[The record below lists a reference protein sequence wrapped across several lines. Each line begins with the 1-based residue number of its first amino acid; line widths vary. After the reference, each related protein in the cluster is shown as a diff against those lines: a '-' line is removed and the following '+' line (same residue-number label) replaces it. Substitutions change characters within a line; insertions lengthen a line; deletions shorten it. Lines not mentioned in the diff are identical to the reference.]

1 MRRFATG
8 GECSVKGWCGTS
20 LALLSII
27 QGGDHMINI
36 RHYVRLGAAALAI
49 TSLGACA
56 QAGGLGNVLGSV
68 LGGQQQSNNQVS
80 GTVRGVDTRNAQIVI
95 QQSNGQQVG
104 LSFDNQTKIV
114 YNNQNYTVSSLESG
128 DQVTARIQQT
138 QNGGYYTD
146 YVQVDQSVSSN
157 GGGSNANGGVYQGNG
172 QVQSLQGTVR
182 RVDVGNGWFEIAPS
196 NGVVL
201 TVTLPYN
208 VARADVQRF
217 QNLRQGDVVRFNGV
231 YLNNSR
237 VELRQ
242 FY

>member
-1 MRRFATG
+1 M
-8 GECSVKGWCGTS
+8 
-20 LALLSII
+20 
-27 QGGDHMINI
+27 MNI
-36 RHYVRLGAAALAI
+36 RQFARVGVAALAI

-68 LGGQQQSNNQVS
+68 LGGGGQGSNQQVS
-80 GTVRGVDTRNAQIVI
+80 GTVRGLDTRNGQIVL
-95 QQSNGQQVG
+95 QQSNGQSVG
-104 LSFDNQTKIV
+104 ISYDNQTKVV
-114 YNNQNYTVSSLESG
+114 YNNQNYTVNSLENG
-128 DQVTARIQQT
+128 DQVTVRLQQT

-146 YVQVDQSVSSN
+146 YVQVDQSVSSSNN
-157 GGGSNANGGVYQGNG
+157 GSGGVYQGSG
-172 QVQSLQGTVR
+172 QVQSLSGTVR
-182 RVDVGNGWFEIAPS
+182 RVDVANGWFEMNPN
-196 NGVVL
+196 NGAVL

-208 VARADVQRF
+208 ATRADVQRF

>member
-1 MRRFATG
+1 M
-8 GECSVKGWCGTS
+8 
-20 LALLSII
+20 
-27 QGGDHMINI
+27 NI
-36 RHYVRLGAAALAI
+36 RHYARLGAAALAI

-56 QAGGLGNVLGSV
+56 QNGLGNVLGSV
-68 LGGQQQSNNQVS
+68 LGGQQGGQVS
-80 GTVRGVDTRNAQIVI
+80 GTVRGVDTRNAQIVL
-95 QQSNGQQVG
+95 QQSNGQQVVV
-104 LSFDNQTKIV
+104 SYDNQTRIV

-128 DQVTARIQQT
+128 DQVTVRLQQT

-146 YVQVDQSVSSN
+146 YVQVDQSVSIN
-157 GGGSNANGGVYQGNG
+157 NGGVYNRNGGVYSTNG

-182 RVDVGNGWFEIAPS
+182 RVDIGNGWFEIQPS
-196 NGVVL
+196 NSVTL
-201 TVTLPYN
+201 TVTLPN
-208 VARADVQRF
+208 NLSRADMQRF

>member
-1 MRRFATG
+1 MDIRLFARRGVFA
-8 GECSVKGWCGTS
+8 
-20 LALLSII
+20 LAL
-27 QGGDHMINI
+27 
-36 RHYVRLGAAALAI
+36 

-56 QAGGLGNVLGSV
+56 QGGGLGNILGSV
-68 LGGQQQSNNQVS
+68 LGGGGQQGTSQVS
-80 GTVRGVDTRNAQIVI
+80 GTVRGVDTRNGQIVL
-95 QQSNGQQVG
+95 QQSNGQSVG
-104 LSFDNQTKIV
+104 IAYDNQTKIV
-114 YNNQNYTVSSLESG
+114 YQNQNYTVSSLENG

-157 GGGSNANGGVYQGNG
+157 TSSNGNVNTGNG
-172 QVQSLQGTVR
+172 QLQSLQGNVR
-182 RVDVGNGWFEIAPS
+182 RVDVANGWFEISPNS
-196 NGVVL
+196 GVVL
-201 TVTLPYN
+201 TVTMPYN
-208 VARADVQRF
+208 ATRADVQRF

>member
-1 MRRFATG
+1 MNMRHFA
-8 GECSVKGWCGTS
+8 
-20 LALLSII
+20 
-27 QGGDHMINI
+27 
-36 RHYVRLGAAALAI
+36 RLGAAALAI

-56 QAGGLGNVLGSV
+56 QNGLGSVLGSV
-68 LGGQQQSNNQVS
+68 LGGQQQGGNQVS
-80 GTVRGVDTRNAQIVI
+80 GTVRGVDQRNSQIVLV
-95 QQSNGQQVG
+95 QSNGQQVG
-104 LSFDNQTKIV
+104 ISYDNQTKIV
-114 YNNQNYTVSSLESG
+114 YNNQNYTVTSLENG

-157 GGGSNANGGVYQGNG
+157 NGGVNASNG

-182 RVDVGNGWFEIAPS
+182 RVDVGNGWFEIQPS
-196 NGVVL
+196 NSVVL

-208 VARADVQRF
+208 ASRADVQRF

>member
-1 MRRFATG
+1 
-8 GECSVKGWCGTS
+8 
-20 LALLSII
+20 
-27 QGGDHMINI
+27 MINI
-36 RHYVRLGAAALAI
+36 RRYARLGAAALAI

-56 QAGGLGNVLGSV
+56 QNGLGSVLGSV
-68 LGGQQQSNNQVS
+68 LGGQGQQQGNGQVS
-80 GTVRGVDTRNAQIVI
+80 GTVRGVDTRNAQIVL

-104 LSFDNQTKIV
+104 ISYDNQTKIV
-114 YNNQNYTVSSLESG
+114 YNNQNYTVSSLENG
-128 DQVTARIQQT
+128 DQVTVRLQQT

-146 YVQVDQSVSSN
+146 YVQVDQSVSTS
-157 GGGSNANGGVYQGNG
+157 NGGVYNRNGGVNSNG

-182 RVDVGNGWFEIAPS
+182 RVDVGNGWFELQPS
-196 NGVVL
+196 NSVVL

-208 VARADVQRF
+208 ASRADVNRF

>member
-1 MRRFATG
+1 M
-8 GECSVKGWCGTS
+8 
-20 LALLSII
+20 
-27 QGGDHMINI
+27 NI
-36 RHYVRLGAAALAI
+36 RHYARLGAAALAI

-56 QAGGLGNVLGSV
+56 QTGGLGNVLGSV
-68 LGGQQQSNNQVS
+68 LGGGQQGGSQVS
-80 GTVRGVDTRNAQIVI
+80 GTVRGVDTRNGQIVL
-95 QQSNGQQVG
+95 QQSNGQSVG
-104 LSFDNQTKIV
+104 LSYDNQTKIV
-114 YNNQNYTVSSLESG
+114 YQNQNYSVSSLESG

-146 YVQVDQSVSSN
+146 YVQVDQSVSNTNN
-157 GGGSNANGGVYQGNG
+157 GTVYSCANGSQI
-172 QVQSLQGTVR
+172 QSLQGTVR
-182 RVDVGNGWFEIAPS
+182 RVDVANGWFEITPN

-208 VARADVQRF
+208 ATRADVQRF
-217 QNLRQGDVVRFNGV
+217 QNLRSGDVVRFNGV

>member
-1 MRRFATG
+1 M
-8 GECSVKGWCGTS
+8 
-20 LALLSII
+20 
-27 QGGDHMINI
+27 NI
-36 RHYVRLGAAALAI
+36 RQYARLGAAALAI

-56 QAGGLGNVLGSV
+56 QNGGLGNVLGSV
-68 LGGQQQSNNQVS
+68 LGGQQQSNQVS
-80 GTVRGVDTRNAQIVI
+80 GTVRGVDTRNGQIVL
-95 QQSNGQQVG
+95 QQSNGQSVG
-104 LSFDNQTKIV
+104 LSYDNQTKIV
-114 YNNQNYTVSSLESG
+114 YQNQNYNVSSLENG

-146 YVQVDQSVSSN
+146 YVQVDQSVSSGN
-157 GGGSNANGGVYQGNG
+157 NTNNGGVYSSNG

-182 RVDVGNGWFEIAPS
+182 RVDVANGWFEISPN
-196 NGVVL
+196 NGAVL

-208 VARADVQRF
+208 ATRADVQRF
-217 QNLRQGDVVRFNGV
+217 QNLRSGDVVRFNGV

>member
-1 MRRFATG
+1 
-8 GECSVKGWCGTS
+8 
-20 LALLSII
+20 
-27 QGGDHMINI
+27 MINI
-36 RHYVRLGAAALAI
+36 RHYARLGAAALAI

-56 QAGGLGNVLGSV
+56 QNGLGSILGSV
-68 LGGQQQSNNQVS
+68 LGGGQQQGASQVS
-80 GTVRGVDTRNAQIVI
+80 GTVRGVDTRNGQIVL

-104 LSFDNQTKIV
+104 ISYDNQTKIV

-128 DQVTARIQQT
+128 DQVTVRIQQT

-157 GGGSNANGGVYQGNG
+157 DRGSNTNGGVYSNNG

-182 RVDVGNGWFEIAPS
+182 RVDVGNGWFELSP
-196 NGVVL
+196 NNNTVL

-208 VARADVQRF
+208 LARADVQRF

>member
-1 MRRFATG
+1 
-8 GECSVKGWCGTS
+8 
-20 LALLSII
+20 
-27 QGGDHMINI
+27 MINI
-36 RHYVRLGAAALAI
+36 RHYARLGAAALVI

-56 QAGGLGNVLGSV
+56 QNGLGSVLGSV
-68 LGGQQQSNNQVS
+68 LGGQQQGGQVS
-80 GTVRGVDTRNAQIVI
+80 GTVRGVDTRNAQIVL
-95 QQSNGQQVG
+95 QQSNGQQV
-104 LSFDNQTKIV
+104 SVSYDNQTKIV
-114 YNNQNYTVSSLESG
+114 YNNQNYTVASLENG

-146 YVQVDQSVSSN
+146 YVQVDQSVSTS
-157 GGGSNANGGVYQGNG
+157 NGGVYNGNG
-172 QVQSLQGTVR
+172 GVYSQNGVQSLQGTVR
-182 RVDVGNGWFEIAPS
+182 RVDVANGWFELAPGNS
-196 NGVVL
+196 ALL

-208 VARADVQRF
+208 LARADVQRF

>member
-1 MRRFATG
+1 M
-8 GECSVKGWCGTS
+8 S
-20 LALLSII
+20 
-27 QGGDHMINI
+27 NI
-36 RHYVRLGAAALAI
+36 RHYARLGAAAIAI

-56 QAGGLGNVLGSV
+56 QNGLGSVLGSV
-68 LGGQQQSNNQVS
+68 LGGQQQGSNQQVS
-80 GTVRGVDTRNAQIVI
+80 GTVRGVDTRNAQIVL

-104 LSFDNQTKIV
+104 ISYDNQTKIV
-114 YNNQNYTVSSLESG
+114 YNNQNYTVSSLEAG
-128 DQVTARIQQT
+128 DQVTVRIQQT

-157 GGGSNANGGVYQGNG
+157 STSNGGVYNGSG
-172 QVQSLQGTVR
+172 QVQSLQGTVG
-182 RVDVGNGWFEIAPS
+182 RVDVGNGWFELRPS

-208 VARADVQRF
+208 LARADVQRF

-231 YLNNSR
+231 FLNNSR

>member
-1 MRRFATG
+1 MMNLRQFA
-8 GECSVKGWCGTS
+8 
-20 LALLSII
+20 
-27 QGGDHMINI
+27 
-36 RHYVRLGAAALAI
+36 RLGAAALAI

-56 QAGGLGNVLGSV
+56 QTGGLGSILGSV
-68 LGGQQQSNNQVS
+68 LGGGGQGSNQQVS
-80 GTVRGVDTRNAQIVI
+80 GTVRGVDTRNSQIVL

-104 LSFDNQTKIV
+104 ISYDNQTKVV
-114 YNNQNYTVSSLESG
+114 YNNQNYSPSSLESG
-128 DQVTARIQQT
+128 DQVTVRIQQT

-157 GGGSNANGGVYQGNG
+157 TSGGVYSQNG

-182 RVDVGNGWFEIAPS
+182 RVDVSNGWFEIQPS

-208 VARADVQRF
+208 AARADVQRF

-231 YLNNSR
+231 YVNNSR

>member
-1 MRRFATG
+1 M
-8 GECSVKGWCGTS
+8 
-20 LALLSII
+20 
-27 QGGDHMINI
+27 NI
-36 RHYVRLGAAALAI
+36 RQYARLGAAALAI

-56 QAGGLGNVLGSV
+56 QNGGLGNVLGSV
-68 LGGQQQSNNQVS
+68 LGGQQQSNQVS
-80 GTVRGVDTRNAQIVI
+80 GTVRGVDTRNGQIVL
-95 QQSNGQQVG
+95 QQSNGQSVG
-104 LSFDNQTKIV
+104 LSYDNQTKIV
-114 YNNQNYTVSSLESG
+114 YQNQNYNVSSLENG

-146 YVQVDQSVSSN
+146 YVQVDQSVSSGN
-157 GGGSNANGGVYQGNG
+157 NTNNGGVYSSNG

-182 RVDVGNGWFEIAPS
+182 RVDVANGWFEMSPN

-208 VARADVQRF
+208 ATRADVQRF
-217 QNLRQGDVVRFNGV
+217 QNLRSGDVVRFNGV
-231 YLNNSR
+231 YVNNSR

>member
-1 MRRFATG
+1 MF
-8 GECSVKGWCGTS
+8 
-20 LALLSII
+20 
-27 QGGDHMINI
+27 NI
-36 RHYVRLGAAALAI
+36 RHYARLGAAALAI

-56 QAGGLGNVLGSV
+56 QNGLGSVLGSV
-68 LGGQQQSNNQVS
+68 LGGQQQGSNQQVS
-80 GTVRGVDTRNAQIVI
+80 GTVRGVDTRNAQIVL

-104 LSFDNQTKIV
+104 ISYDNQTKIV
-114 YNNQNYTVSSLESG
+114 YNNQNYTVSSLEAG
-128 DQVTARIQQT
+128 DQVTVRIQQT

-157 GGGSNANGGVYQGNG
+157 GTSNGGVYAGGG
-172 QVQSLQGTVR
+172 QVQSLQGTVG
-182 RVDVGNGWFEIAPS
+182 RVDVGNGWFELRPS

-208 VARADVQRF
+208 LARADVQRF

-231 YLNNSR
+231 YVNNSR

>member
-1 MRRFATG
+1 
-8 GECSVKGWCGTS
+8 
-20 LALLSII
+20 
-27 QGGDHMINI
+27 
-36 RHYVRLGAAALAI
+36 
-49 TSLGACA
+49 
-56 QAGGLGNVLGSV
+56 
-68 LGGQQQSNNQVS
+68 
-80 GTVRGVDTRNAQIVI
+80 VRGVDTRNSQIVL

-104 LSFDNQTKIV
+104 ISYDNQTKVV
-114 YNNQNYTVSSLESG
+114 YNNQNYSPSSLESG
-128 DQVTARIQQT
+128 DQVTVRIQQT

-157 GGGSNANGGVYQGNG
+157 TSGGVYSQNG

-182 RVDVGNGWFEIAPS
+182 RVDVSNGWFEIQPS

-208 VARADVQRF
+208 AARADVQRF

-231 YLNNSR
+231 YVNNSR

>member
-1 MRRFATG
+1 M
-8 GECSVKGWCGTS
+8 
-20 LALLSII
+20 
-27 QGGDHMINI
+27 NI
-36 RHYVRLGAAALAI
+36 RHYARLGAAALAI

-56 QAGGLGNVLGSV
+56 QNGGLGNVLGSV
-68 LGGQQQSNNQVS
+68 LGGQQQQANQVS
-80 GTVRGVDTRNAQIVI
+80 GTVRGVDTRNGQIVL
-95 QQSNGQQVG
+95 QQSNGQSVG
-104 LSFDNQTKIV
+104 LSYDNQTKIV
-114 YNNQNYTVSSLESG
+114 YNNQNYTVSSLENG

-157 GGGSNANGGVYQGNG
+157 NNGNTGVYNGNG
-172 QVQSLQGTVR
+172 QVQSLSGTVR
-182 RVDVGNGWFEIAPS
+182 RVDVANGWFEISPNS
-196 NGVVL
+196 GVVL

-208 VARADVQRF
+208 ATRADVQRF

>member
-1 MRRFATG
+1 M
-8 GECSVKGWCGTS
+8 
-20 LALLSII
+20 L
-27 QGGDHMINI
+27 NI
-36 RHYVRLGAAALAI
+36 RRYARLGAAALAI

-56 QAGGLGNVLGSV
+56 QNGLGNVLGSV
-68 LGGQQQSNNQVS
+68 LGGQQGGQVS
-80 GTVRGVDTRNAQIVI
+80 GTVRGVDTRNAQIVL

-104 LSFDNQTKIV
+104 ISYDNQTRIV
-114 YNNQNYTVSSLESG
+114 YNNQNYNVSSLESG
-128 DQVTARIQQT
+128 DQVTVRLQQT

-146 YVQVDQSVSSN
+146 YVQVDQSVSTS
-157 GGGSNANGGVYQGNG
+157 NGGVYNRNGGVYSTNG

-182 RVDVGNGWFEIAPS
+182 RVDVGNGWFEIQPS
-196 NGVVL
+196 NSVVL
-201 TVTLPYN
+201 TVTLPGN
-208 VARADVQRF
+208 LSRQDLNRF